1 MSSVRAQRL
10 AGTDLLQGVSP
21 GALMLQS
28 AEALPGLSMTEHVL
42 EHLTIQDLNSQETR
56 SYQREL
62 SCLEKV
68 CASFF
73 ASYRS
78 LEGYIVKLFQ
88 ETKMVISCWSAVFSS
103 WGGTNYSILIFISVF
118 I

>member
-1 MSSVRAQRL
+1 
-10 AGTDLLQGVSP
+10 
-21 GALMLQS
+21 MLQS
-28 AEALPGLSMTEHVL
+28 AEALPGLSMIEHVL
-42 EHLTIQDLNSQETR
+42 EHLIIQDLNSQETR

-78 LEGYIVKLFQ
+78 LEGYSK
-88 ETKMVISCWSAVFSS
+88 AVPRNQNGHFLLER
-103 WGGTNYSILIFISVF
+103 SI
-118 I
+118 